1 MLLSCQGFFKFLK
14 ILPLISAFLY
24 GNLVLKYKLYGG
36 SYMSVI
42 VILSV
47 STLSGIP
54 L

>member
-1 MLLSCQGFFKFLK
+1 MLLSCQGFFKILK

-24 GNLVLKYKLYGG
+24 GNLVSKYIRYGG
-36 SYMSVI
+36 INMSVI
-42 VILSV
+42 VIPSV